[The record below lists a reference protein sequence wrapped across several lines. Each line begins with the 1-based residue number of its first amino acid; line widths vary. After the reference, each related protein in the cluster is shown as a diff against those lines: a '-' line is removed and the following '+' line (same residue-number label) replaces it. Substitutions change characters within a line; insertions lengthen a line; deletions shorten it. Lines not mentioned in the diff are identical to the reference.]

1 MKILRPANIRTRLA
15 VWFVAILTAILTIYI
30 AVVFSFQYLL
40 LERQIFHDEIQD
52 VETVE
57 GLLYFD
63 AAGTLHLQDNYH
75 SRPQSHL
82 LEDRL
87 MEVRDQSGV
96 ILYRSKTLRD
106 MILGG
111 AAFSEEG
118 ATSYNER
125 SIRIADGTH
134 VLLISHLHPV
144 QNKLVLI
151 RLGYSLEPLHDRMLH
166 FFFLLL
172 LATPVALIAAGFA
185 GYSIAR
191 RALHPLDL
199 MAARAE
205 RITAINLHDRVT
217 VENPHDELGHMARV
231 LNHLLDRIEQAFLQL
246 QRFTADAAHELRTPL
261 ASVRALGEMSLLE
274 TPGTVDYRETIGS
287 MLEETIRLN
296 QTIDGLLLLAKTE
309 LGQTADQQVPFS
321 LAELVAEIVTLLDV
335 LLEERHL
342 AVMQEG
348 AESLVE
354 NIVADRSL
362 IRVAFLNVLHNAIKF
377 TADGS
382 KLHVFYSRQ
391 QQQGGTI
398 QKVCIH
404 DSGPGILPAERERV
418 FDRFFTSDSESTL
431 KRSGAGLGLSIAK
444 LIVDRSGGR
453 IFFEEFTAGQGA
465 TCCIELPVL
474 KSATLIPSNDHF
486 D

>member
-1 MKILRPANIRTRLA
+1 VRIFRPANIRTRLA
-15 VWFVAILTAILTIYI
+15 VWFVAILTGILTIYI
-30 AVVFSFQYLL
+30 AVVFSFQYFL

-63 AAGTLHLQDNYH
+63 AAGALHLQDNYH

-96 ILYRSKTLRD
+96 ILYRSATLHD

-111 AAFSEEG
+111 ATFPDEG

-125 SIRIADGTH
+125 SIAIADGTH

-172 LATPVALIAAGFA
+172 LATPIALVAAGFA
-185 GYSIAR
+185 GYRIAR
-191 RALHPLDL
+191 RALRPLDL

-205 RITAINLHDRVT
+205 QITAINLHDRVT

-231 LNHLLDRIEQAFLQL
+231 LNHLLDRLQQAFSQL

-261 ASVRALGEMSLLE
+261 AAVRALGETSLLE
-274 TPGTVDYRETIGS
+274 TQNAEEYRETIGS

-296 QTIDGLLLLAKTE
+296 QTIDGLLLLAKAE
-309 LGQTADQQVPFS
+309 LGQTDKQQSPFS
-321 LAELVAEIVTLLDV
+321 LPVLAKEIITLLDV
-335 LLEERHL
+335 LLEERNIT
-342 AVMQEG
+342 VVQEG
-348 AESLVE
+348 DTSLFE
-354 NIVADRSL
+354 EIIADRSL
-362 IRVAFLNVLHNAIKF
+362 VRIAFLNVLHNAIKF

-382 KLHVFYSRQ
+382 KLLIVYSFEERENNNF
-391 QQQGGTI
+391 

-404 DSGPGILPAERERV
+404 DKGPGIPPAERERV
-418 FDRFFTSDSESTL
+418 FDRFYTSSSTPTAN
-431 KRSGAGLGLSIAK
+431 RSGAGLGLSIAK

-453 IFFEEFTAGQGA
+453 IFFDEPQLAQGA
-465 TCCIELPVL
+465 SCCIELPIL
-474 KSATLIPSNDHF
+474 KTDSLSRA
-486 D
+486 

>member
-1 MKILRPANIRTRLA
+1 VKIFRPANIRTRLA
-15 VWFVAILTAILTIYI
+15 VWFVAILAGILTIYI
-30 AVVFSFQYLL
+30 AVVFSFQYVL
-40 LERQIFHDEIQD
+40 LERQIFHDEMQD

-111 AAFSEEG
+111 ATFAEEG

-151 RLGYSLEPLHDRMLH
+151 RLGYSLEPLHDRMLR

-172 LATPVALIAAGFA
+172 LATPIALIAAGFA

-191 RALHPLDL
+191 RALRPLDL

-205 RITAINLHDRVT
+205 QITAINLHDRVAI
-217 VENPHDELGHMARV
+217 ENPHDELGHMARV

-261 ASVRALGEMSLLE
+261 ASVRALGESSLLE
-274 TPGTVDYRETIGS
+274 NLNAAEYRETIGS

-309 LGQTADQQVPFS
+309 LGQSDKQQSPFS
-321 LAELVAEIVTLLDV
+321 LPLLTEEIITLLDV
-335 LLEERHL
+335 LLEERNIT
-342 AVMQEG
+342 VIQEG
-348 AESLVE
+348 DTSQFEQ
-354 NIVADRSL
+354 IVADRSL
-362 IRVAFLNVLHNAIKF
+362 IRIAFLNVLHNAIKF
-377 TADGS
+377 TAEGS
-382 KLHVFYSRQ
+382 KLRIAYSLQERENHNF
-391 QQQGGTI
+391 

-404 DSGPGILPAERERV
+404 DNGPGIAPDERERV
-418 FDRFFTSDSESTL
+418 FDRFFTSPSASTAN
-431 KRSGAGLGLSIAK
+431 RSGAGLGLSIAK
-444 LIVDRSGGR
+444 LIVERSGGR
-453 IFFEEFTAGQGA
+453 IFFGESRLEQGA
-465 TCCIELPVL
+465 SCCIELPVL
-474 KSATLIPSNDHF
+474 KSAVLTS
-486 D
+486 